1 MKILVTYDMFREGFT
16 ELESKYEVTFPEGRD
31 FTYEEV
37 FEMIPEYDVL
47 CSMFDFPV
55 NKELIDHA
63 SKLRLIANYAVGY
76 NNIDVAYA
84 LEKGLTVANTP
95 DPVTAP
101 TANIALGLMLDTARR
116 ITECDRKLRTLG
128 KDMKVGVLE
137 NLGMPVTGQTL
148 GIIGMGRIGKALA
161 KRANALGMDVIYHN
175 RRQLCIEDETKLNV
189 TYVSKEELLAKA
201 DFVSLNAPYT
211 PDTYHIL
218 GEEEFKQM
226 KPSAILINTA
236 RGPLV
241 DEHALVKALREG
253 TIHGAGLD
261 VFEFGDYPLP
271 ELLEMDNV
279 VLTPHIGTQ
288 TMETR
293 IIMARTVCNNVIGF
307 LEGDR
312 PVSRVLP
319 AMTAAFILSELQSV
333 GTPEK
338 AVHLSRFFKTGPGQ
352 YGEGDQ
358 FLGVVVPQTRSIAKA
373 NKATPFD
380 ELQLLLDSPWH
391 EARLC
396 ALLILVY
403 RFQDRKAMPEE
414 REAIFRFYLKNMRRC
429 NNWDLVDLTCRD
441 IVGEYLVDKDRS
453 LLYRLAESE
462 NLWEQRI
469 SIVSTWAFIRRN
481 DFGDTLELSERLIG
495 HKHDLMHKA
504 VGWMLR
510 EVGKKERQTLTDFLE
525 RNATRLPRTALRY
538 AIEHYPEPERQYFL
552 KKK

>member
-16 ELESKYEVTFPEGRD
+16 ELESKYEVTFPKGRD

-37 FEMIPEYDVL
+37 FDMIPEYDVL

-226 KPSAILINTA
+226 KPSAILINTPRSVGRRA
-236 RGPLV
+236 CLGKSL
-241 DEHALVKALREG
+241 
-253 TIHGAGLD
+253 AGRYDSWCRSGCIRVWRLSS
-261 VFEFGDYPLP
+261 P
-271 ELLEMDNV
+271 
-279 VLTPHIGTQ
+279 
-288 TMETR
+288 R
-293 IIMARTVCNNVIGF
+293 VIGN
-307 LEGDR
+307 GQRGINPSYRHPDDGNPYHHGSHGMQQR
-312 PVSRVLP
+312 DRVLGRRPSRITGTP

-403 RFQDRKAMPEE
+403 RFQDRKVMPEE